1 MDQYKEAV
9 RILNME
15 LTAVIEKLK
24 QESNLLEKVQKAKE
38 SLKIELTTPHE
49 QMEKAKA
56 NAVVDFKAQQ
66 SFINACAV
74 YYGEGFDDCLKQV
87 GSVYPDL
94 DLSKVSMD
102 DSLSTTPA
110 SGDSFSDETDNST
123 HTKPDP
129 KDDGVVLAQP
139 AIEGPV
145 APLVPSAEDPPT
157 KDAEN
162 PLAKDGEILSTE
174 DVQNIQLSLNFDF
187 LVSHFQTILSALLV
201 LGLICKH
208 FILFMVYV

>member
-1 MDQYKEAV
+1 
-9 RILNME
+9 
-15 LTAVIEKLK
+15 
-24 QESNLLEKVQKAKE
+24 
-38 SLKIELTTPHE
+38 
-49 QMEKAKA
+49 
-56 NAVVDFKAQQ
+56 
-66 SFINACAV
+66 
-74 YYGEGFDDCLKQV
+74 
-87 GSVYPDL
+87 
-94 DLSKVSMD
+94 MD

-145 APLVPSAEDPPT
+145 APLVPSAEDPLT

-174 DVQNIQLSLNFDF
+174 DVQNI
-187 LVSHFQTILSALLV
+187 
-201 LGLICKH
+201 
-208 FILFMVYV
+208 